1 MLHMRSGHRDIN
13 SSLTKRPAPV
23 PVVASQPITST
34 GSGCFG
40 GLKMEGQKASSLPVV
55 GAPSD
60 NVNIIGPNDR
70 YVASVATTCRCGKP
84 LYRRHQGER
93 HCILHWQIRAMRN
106 SSRENG
112 KYIPSV
118 AEIEAIIP
126 ESMLCPKCGR
136 KMFWTQSQGDAALT
150 LSLQHNADGSI
161 GILCRSCNA
170 REDDFPAGTFM
181 KVPLDLKFC
190 AKCHQ
195 LFPLCEFQKHGSKGK
210 WMNLGSYCKPC
221 HRQRTKDAHRKA
233 HSTKEGREYNRQYQ
247 RDYRIRRKLEGR
259 PILRKKVTPN
269 G

>member
-1 MLHMRSGHRDIN
+1 MRSGHGKVN
-13 SSLTKRPAPV
+13 LSLTKRRDSV

-34 GSGCFG
+34 GSRCFA
-40 GLKMEGQKASSLPVV
+40 GLKQEVQESKQGVV
-55 GAPSD
+55 VATSD

-70 YVASVATTCRCGKP
+70 YVASVATTCRCGREI
-84 LYRRHQGER
+84 YRRHQGGKF
-93 HCILHWQIRAMRN
+93 CVLHWRIRAMRN
-106 SSRENG
+106 SSRTNQ

-136 KMFWTQSQGDAALT
+136 RMFWTQSHGDAALT
-150 LSLQHNADGSI
+150 LSLQHNLDGSI

-170 REDDFPAGTFM
+170 REDDFPNGTFM

-190 AKCHQ
+190 AKCLK
-195 LFPLCEFQKHGSKGK
+195 LFPLCEFQKHGSADK
-210 WMNLGSYCKPC
+210 WNGLGSYCKPC
-221 HRQRTKDAHRKA
+221 HRQRTREAHHKA
-233 HSTKEGREYNRQYQ
+233 RSTPQGVEHNRQYQ
-247 RDYRIRRKLEGR
+247 RNYRLRRKLEGR